1 MCTTVIVGE
10 KASYDGSFLMARS
23 ADSSALKAQHFVIHP
38 AKEYPEGAMYRTK
51 DYDGATDFSYPLPRQ
66 AMRYTTVPNW
76 KTGLHGAVGFNSEGL
91 GITGTE
97 SIFARDDAFSY

>member
-38 AKEYPEGAMYRTK
+38 AKEYPEGAMYRTRTTMAPQTFLIRCQ
-51 DYDGATDFSYPLPRQ
+51 DRQCATQRFLTGKQDC
-66 AMRYTTVPNW
+66 TVQ
-76 KTGLHGAVGFNSEGL
+76 
-91 GITGTE
+91 
-97 SIFARDDAFSY
+97 